1 MGGLPSCTEV
11 KALHLHWVTS
21 LLTGAGVVLRMG
33 RKLVVAQVDLACWV
47 VLDFNGTAVAAVAA
61 PVLRGEQQLPVV
73 AAQVVRVSTV
83 ISRG

>member
-1 MGGLPSCTEV
+1 MD
-11 KALHLHWVTS
+11 
-21 LLTGAGVVLRMG
+21 
-33 RKLVVAQVDLACWV
+33 RKLVVAQVDLAYWV

>member
-1 MGGLPSCTEV
+1 MD
-11 KALHLHWVTS
+11 
-21 LLTGAGVVLRMG
+21 

-47 VLDFNGTAVAAVAA
+47 VLDFNGTAVAAAAA
-61 PVLRGEQQLPVV
+61 PVRRGEQQLPVV